1 MSRESKKILELGI
14 GFAGAG
20 IISFQDLILKSLY
33 KLLKIEY
40 EEINVNFLFIAGLL
54 LIGIAIIM
62 NYLDNKK
69 EKTIAIIGLDTIKST
84 ELLKDTNIINVINDI
99 KILNTRNSKKII
111 KEYLNEL
118 EKSITNYSSY
128 NISYFGIAPL
138 PFVALA
144 GKYYRKIKMY
154 SHYEYYQRNDKIV
167 SLNFKPTFLL
177 PRLEMSTNL
186 TKKSNV
192 AIITIETTC
201 RINQSDLEQF
211 KNCDN
216 YSFYLEEAK
225 TNSIVS
231 EKQLEAYSEQIANEI
246 YKISKTNIKTIY
258 LLSASQSSLIFEI
271 FRKLNQNRVV
281 EIVVCSYS
289 RMAKYKYNW
298 GITIYG
304 NNSEKYVELR
314 DINGKN

>member
-1 MSRESKKILELGI
+1 
-14 GFAGAG
+14 
-20 IISFQDLILKSLY
+20 
-33 KLLKIEY
+33 
-40 EEINVNFLFIAGLL
+40 
-54 LIGIAIIM
+54 M

-167 SLNFKPTFLL
+167 SLNFKPTFLF
-177 PRLEMSTNL
+177 PRLQMSTNL

-216 YSFYLEEAK
+216 YNFYLEEAK

-281 EIVVCSYS
+281 EIVVCNYS
-289 RMAKYKYNW
+289 RMANYKYNW